1 MPVRRRQLV
10 IPTMVPAMPEDFA
23 ADTIVQMSGP
33 KLTKIDDGLRV
44 ILPGEVN
51 AVRRTLEQL
60 VAALDPLGL
69 DAEEKGTLE
78 LVVAE
83 ALNNIVEHAYSDFSG
98 VLEVAMNRKD
108 DGLHFVITDSGVK
121 MPDGKM
127 PLGKLL
133 EYPDD
138 PEKVPEGGFGW
149 FLIHDLTHELSY
161 RRVGDQNV
169 LRFRLA
175 MGGVDAG

>member
-1 MPVRRRQLV
+1 
-10 IPTMVPAMPEDFA
+10 MPEDIT
-23 ADTIVQMSGP
+23 ADTIVQVSGP
-33 KLTKIDDGLRV
+33 KLSNTHDGLRV
-44 ILPGEVN
+44 ILPGKAG

-78 LVVAE
+78 IVVAE
-83 ALNNIVEHAYSDFSG
+83 ALKNIVEHAYREFSG
-98 VLEVAMNRKD
+98 VLEVAMTRKA
-108 DGLHFVITDSGVK
+108 DGLHFVITDYGGE

-133 EYPDD
+133 DYPND
-138 PEKVPEGGFGW
+138 PENVPEGGFGL

-161 RRVGDQNV
+161 RRVGEQNV